1 MRRVRVLVLASALA
15 VGSLGLF
22 AGPAAADD
30 DSTVSICYSALIN
43 LFGDDVVDEGD
54 CLTL

>member
-30 DSTVSICYSALIN
+30 DSTVSICFSALIS
-43 LFGDDVVDEGD
+43 LSGDDVVDESD
-54 CLTL
+54 CLQL

>member
-1 MRRVRVLVLASALA
+1 MRRVRILVLASALA

-30 DSTVSICYSALIN
+30 DSTVSVCYSALVN
-43 LFGDDVVDEGD
+43 LSGDDVVDESD
-54 CLTL
+54 CLQS